1 MGGND
6 VPGVVGGGYSDHV
19 LLAPPFIATH
29 ENIDAIVDALGLAL
43 DDVFGKTHRPPQT
56 PSGLT
61 ENHCLP
67 ISVAIFSDGCL
78 WFQRSRRSR
87 R

>member
-6 VPGVVGGGYSDHV
+6 VPGVVEGGGYSDHV

-43 DDVFGKTHRPPQT
+43 EDVFAEPVCFT
-56 PSGLT
+56 S
-61 ENHCLP
+61 
-67 ISVAIFSDGCL
+67 IFH
-78 WFQRSRRSR
+78 
-87 R
+87 